1 MSNRIKDLRKSRGF
15 TEEEIAEYLGI
26 HQTTYGSYE
35 TGKLKIPMESCEK
48 LADFYKTSLDYLLGR
63 TSRIKPYKK

>member
-15 TEEEIAEYLGI
+15 TQEEIAEYLGI

-35 TGKLKIPMESCEK
+35 TGKLNIPLESCEK
-48 LADFYKTSLDYLLGR
+48 LADFYKTSLDYLTCR
-63 TSRIKPYKK
+63 TNKIKPYKK